1 MGLTSHPVAV
11 ERQEEGK
18 QIRDKD
24 MQAIV
29 YHLDPLSQY
38 RDLARAKHEVKQHK
52 KRVAK
57 GVRKSQNLQR
67 AAILQGEAPRG
78 ATHLDKLFS
87 DYALE
92 HLRDN
97 TGGVT
102 FFSCAFGVDCVEM
115 KRAYQPRAAQLFS
128 DVPSVLTDS
137 P

>member
-1 MGLTSHPVAV
+1 MGLTFHPVAI

-24 MQAIV
+24 VQAIV
-29 YHLDPLSQY
+29 YHLDPHSQY
-38 RDLARAKHEVKQHK
+38 RDLARAKHEVNQHK

-57 GVRKSQNLQR
+57 GVSKSRKLQR

-87 DYALE
+87 YYALE

-102 FFSCAFGVDCVEM
+102 FFSCAFDVDCVEM

-128 DVPSVLTDS
+128 DH
-137 P
+137 